1 MKFSTFAL
9 LGVVSSLCSSSSMM
23 MASAATQDDEDH
35 THLRTTAITSS
46 SDEESNCHSIHDKH
60 LCQTE
65 NDNDSNKSCVW
76 CECSA
81 VPPVCVSDTES
92 KGLPA
97 GVFTCESPDA
107 AAQDNDNDNDNEDEL
122 IYDFG
127 LNDGRIIQ
135 LRENIMEKDSEEGEF
150 CDSSSKSISGYMDV
164 KGSKVRNVLR
174 YKYKI

>member
-9 LGVVSSLCSSSSMM
+9 LGIVSSLCSSSSMM
-23 MASAATQDDEDH
+23 MASAATQGDDDH
-35 THLRTTAITSS
+35 THLRTTAISTSS
-46 SDEESNCHSIHDKH
+46 DVESNCHSIHDKN

-65 NDNDSNKSCVW
+65 NDIESNKSCVW

-107 AAQDNDNDNDNEDEL
+107 AAQDNDNDDDEL

-135 LRENIMEKDSEEGEF
+135 LRENIMEKDSKEGEF

-164 KGSKVRNVLR
+164 KGSKVRTAVLR
-174 YKYKI
+174 YNYKI

>member
-9 LGVVSSLCSSSSMM
+9 LGIVSSLCSSSSMM
-23 MASAATQDDEDH
+23 MASAATQGDEDH
-35 THLRTTAITSS
+35 THLRTTATITSS
-46 SDEESNCHSIHDKH
+46 SDEESNCHSIHDKN

-65 NDNDSNKSCVW
+65 NDIESNKSCVW

-107 AAQDNDNDNDNEDEL
+107 AQDNDNDDDEL

-164 KGSKVRNVLR
+164 KGSKVRTT
-174 YKYKI
+174 I